1 MIKTVFLFCAM
12 ALLAALPMKA
22 QSAGTIRGSVLD
34 PSGAAIK
41 GATVQIQNPVSHYSQ
56 STQTD
61 NQGNFVFAN
70 IPYNPY
76 HVSSVATGFQSGEQD
91 VDVRSPIPVEVKI
104 SLQIGTSTESVNV
117 VAAGDLVETAHSA
130 H

>member
-1 MIKTVFLFCAM
+1 MIKTVLLFCAV
-12 ALLAALPMKA
+12 ALLAALPTKA

-34 PSGAAIK
+34 PLGLVIK

-61 NQGNFVFAN
+61 SQGAFVFAN

-76 HVSSVATGFQSGEQD
+76 HVSAVAPGFQSAEQD
-91 VDVRSPIPVEVKI
+91 ADVRSPIAIELKI
-104 SLQIGTSTESVNV
+104 SLKIGTSAES
-117 VAAGDLVETAHSA
+117 
-130 H
+130 